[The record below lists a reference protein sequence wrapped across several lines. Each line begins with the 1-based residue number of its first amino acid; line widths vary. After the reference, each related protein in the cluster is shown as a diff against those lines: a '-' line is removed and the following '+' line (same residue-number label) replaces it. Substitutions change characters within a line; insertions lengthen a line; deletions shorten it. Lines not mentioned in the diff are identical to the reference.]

1 MRSACECDP
10 PVWLD
15 ITALSQAFGSVVT
28 RLYVT
33 VYAGERLVHT
43 PLHLAALHRRADVMA
58 LLLARGADVDAEN
71 CGGRTA
77 LYNCV
82 DAEYP
87 EGVRLLLACMA
98 EVDVFEERAV
108 GEDDQGRGVLQRAA
122 MNNSVGIIASL
133 VAVGANLT
141 RADMQGRR
149 PVYYAATRGSVD
161 VVEWIWLVDQ
171 ECAPWSSDF
180 GFDLLAHSESHL
192 QTRVMKLLQRFA
204 EGKCPVCESG
214 EPRAPFSACKAV
226 RCSGMRTARRAE
238 LAISIP

>member
-1 MRSACECDP
+1 MRSACECSP
-10 PVWLD
+10 PVWPD
-15 ITALSQAFGSVVT
+15 ITFLSQEFGSVVT

-33 VYAGERLVHT
+33 VDAGDRLVHT

-71 CGGRTA
+71 CCGRTA
-77 LYNCV
+77 LYNCIDV
-82 DAEYP
+82 EYP

-98 EVDVFEERAV
+98 EVDLFSV
-108 GEDDQGRGVLQRAA
+108 GEDDQGRGVLQRAV
-122 MNNSVGIIASL
+122 MKNSVGNVASL

-141 RADMQGRR
+141 RADTLGRR

-171 ECAPWSSDF
+171 ECEPWSSDF
-180 GFDLLAHSESHL
+180 GFDLLAHSENHL
-192 QTRVMKLLQRFA
+192 QTRVMELLRRLA
-204 EGKCPVCESG
+204 EGKCPICESG

-226 RCSGMRTARRAE
+226 KCAGMRTTRRAE
-238 LAISIP
+238 LVINIP